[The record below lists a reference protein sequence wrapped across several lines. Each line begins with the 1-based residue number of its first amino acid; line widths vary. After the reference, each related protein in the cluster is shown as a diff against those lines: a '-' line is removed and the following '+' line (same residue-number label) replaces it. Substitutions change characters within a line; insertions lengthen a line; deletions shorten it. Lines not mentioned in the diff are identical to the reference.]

1 MILRNFKTLT
11 FPSFS
16 VINKYKTNEQKI
28 HRPWSSNGL
37 RLASHGPLDP
47 AGGVV
52 KLRADPDP
60 ESDVS
65 STPPSIQIAVD
76 FYLDTDIKKAGYF
89 QKKLNS
95 LVVKSLNAHSVERPQ
110 PPKELLS
117 RKIKS

>member
-1 MILRNFKTLT
+1 M
-11 FPSFS
+11 
-16 VINKYKTNEQKI
+16 INKYKTNEQKI
-28 HRPWSSNGL
+28 HRSGASNGL
-37 RLASHGPLDP
+37 RLASDGPLDP
-47 AGGVV
+47 AVGGVE
-52 KLRADPDP
+52 LRADPDP
-60 ESDVS
+60 QPDVS